1 MNCLHSVQ
9 AAERIGQNKMTKL
22 NIKKIAALGCA
33 AAMLG
38 SLTACGEKTT
48 WGAVIDG
55 VQIPAGVFI
64 YYLDTANYEA
74 QQKLNEQTDTS
85 SDLSPEGAAAQS
97 SETVTLPLYSSQID
111 GVDSKQWIY
120 DRATELMQEY
130 AAVEA
135 KFDEYGLT
143 LSDDDKQS
151 AQVYLDQI
159 WDYAGDYYTSMG
171 VSENSYKS
179 IFLNSSKKQKL
190 FETIYSEGGERA
202 VSDDEIKTYLDEN
215 YALINYIDVELKDG
229 EGNLLKSD
237 GKAERMEM
245 LNSYIERYNN
255 GEDFDELNAEYVTYY
270 ENLKKAAEEAAA
282 AAEEKAAAEEAAI
295 AAKAEAA
302 VKEAATAEEAAAAA
316 EAEAAAKEAAAAAEA
331 EAAANADE
339 TAADDTAETTAEVS
353 QSPAEAALPSD
364 DEEVTDETSETE
376 TSTETEVSE
385 DTEAAE
391 ETTAPD
397 EAVSESETSAAETTA
412 ADAQTTQ
419 VGTVESNMT
428 VIEKADRTVPCADVA
443 NKVFDEMNKGDIQI
457 IETADGEHYYL
468 VVKLDILED
477 DEYFT
482 TARASLLSEMK
493 SDDFDGMV
501 SEWTAAQ
508 TVEKNADSYKRY
520 DPEKMFKS

>member
-33 AAMLG
+33 AAMVS

-85 SDLSPEGAAAQS
+85 ADLSPEGAAAQS

-130 AAVEA
+130 TAVEA

-245 LNSYIERYNN
+245 LNSYIERYKN

-282 AAEEKAAAEEAAI
+282 AAEE
-295 AAKAEAA
+295 
-302 VKEAATAEEAAAAA
+302 
-316 EAEAAAKEAAAAAEA
+316 
-331 EAAANADE
+331 AANAN
-339 TAADDTAETTAEVS
+339 TDDAAETTAEVS
-353 QSPAEAALPSD
+353 QSNAEAALPSD
-364 DEEVTDETSETE
+364 DEEVTDETE
-376 TSTETEVSE
+376 TSTETEVPTE
-385 DTEAAE
+385 TEAAE

-397 EAVSESETSAAETTA
+397 EAVSETETSADETTA

>member
-33 AAMLG
+33 AAMVS

-190 FETIYSEGGERA
+190 FETIYSEGGEKA

-282 AAEEKAAAEEAAI
+282 AAE
-295 AAKAEAA
+295 
-302 VKEAATAEEAAAAA
+302 
-316 EAEAAAKEAAAAAEA
+316 
-331 EAAANADE
+331 AANADE
-339 TAADDTAETTAEVS
+339 TAAENTAETTAEVS

-397 EAVSESETSAAETTA
+397 EAVSETETSAAETTA

>member
-33 AAMLG
+33 AAMVS

-85 SDLSPEGAAAQS
+85 ADLSPEGAAAQS

-190 FETIYSEGGERA
+190 FETIYSEGGEKA

-237 GKAERMEM
+237 GKAERMDM

-282 AAEEKAAAEEAAI
+282 AAE
-295 AAKAEAA
+295 
-302 VKEAATAEEAAAAA
+302 
-316 EAEAAAKEAAAAAEA
+316 
-331 EAAANADE
+331 AANADE
-339 TAADDTAETTAEVS
+339 TAAENTAETTAEVS

-364 DEEVTDETSETE
+364 DEEVTDETSET
-376 TSTETEVSE
+376 STETEVSE
-385 DTEAAE
+385 DTETAE

-397 EAVSESETSAAETTA
+397 EAVSETETSAAETTA

>member
-1 MNCLHSVQ
+1 MKS
-9 AAERIGQNKMTKL
+9 ERIGQIKMTKL

-33 AAMLG
+33 AAMMS

-64 YYLDTANYEA
+64 YYLDSANYEA
-74 QQKLNEQTDTS
+74 QQKLGEQTDTS
-85 SDLSPEGAAAQS
+85 ADLSPEGAAAQS

-111 GVDSKQWIY
+111 GVDAKQWVY
-120 DRATELMQEY
+120 DRATELMQDY

-143 LSDDDKQS
+143 LTDDDKQS
-151 AQVYLDQI
+151 AQVYLDQL

-171 VSENSYKS
+171 ISENSYKS
-179 IFLNSSKKQKL
+179 IFLNSAKKQKL

-202 VSDDEIKTYLDEN
+202 VPDDEIKTYLDEN

-245 LNSYIERYNN
+245 LNSYMERYKN

-282 AAEEKAAAEEAAI
+282 AAE
-295 AAKAEAA
+295 AEAA
-302 VKEAATAEEAAAAA
+302 VNAE
-316 EAEAAAKEAAAAAEA
+316 
-331 EAAANADE
+331 E

-364 DEEVTDETSETE
+364 DEEMTEETAETE
-376 TSTETEVSE
+376 APAETEA
-385 DTEAAE
+385 TE

-397 EAVSESETSAAETTA
+397 EAASESVTSAEETAETDTSAAETTA

-419 VGTVESNMT
+419 VGTVDSNMT

-443 NKVFDEMNKGDIQI
+443 NKVFDEMNKGDVQI

-477 DEYFT
+477 EEYFT
-482 TARASLLSEMK
+482 SARSSLLSEMK

>member
-33 AAMLG
+33 AAMVS

-85 SDLSPEGAAAQS
+85 ADLSPEGAAAQS

-143 LSDDDKQS
+143 LSDDDKHS

-282 AAEEKAAAEEAAI
+282 E
-295 AAKAEAA
+295 
-302 VKEAATAEEAAAAA
+302 
-316 EAEAAAKEAAAAAEA
+316 
-331 EAAANADE
+331 AANADE
-339 TAADDTAETTAEVS
+339 TAAENTAETTAEVS

-376 TSTETEVSE
+376 TSAETEVSE

-397 EAVSESETSAAETTA
+397 EAVSESETSAETETTAAETTA

-508 TVEKNADSYKRY
+508 SVEKNADSYKRY

>member
-33 AAMLG
+33 AAMVS

-85 SDLSPEGAAAQS
+85 ADLSPEGAAAQS

-202 VSDDEIKTYLDEN
+202 VSDDEIKAYLDEN

-245 LNSYIERYNN
+245 LNSYMERYNN
-255 GEDFDELNAEYVTYY
+255 GEDFDELNTEYVTYY

-282 AAEEKAAAEEAAI
+282 AAEE
-295 AAKAEAA
+295 
-302 VKEAATAEEAAAAA
+302 
-316 EAEAAAKEAAAAAEA
+316 
-331 EAAANADE
+331 AANAN
-339 TAADDTAETTAEVS
+339 TDDAAETTAEVS
-353 QSPAEAALPSD
+353 QSNAEAALPSD
-364 DEEVTDETSETE
+364 DEEVTDSEETSETE
-376 TSTETEVSE
+376 APAETEAS
-385 DTEAAE
+385 E

>member
-85 SDLSPEGAAAQS
+85 ADLSPEGAAAQS

-270 ENLKKAAEEAAA
+270 ENLKKAAEEVAA
-282 AAEEKAAAEEAAI
+282 AAE
-295 AAKAEAA
+295 
-302 VKEAATAEEAAAAA
+302 
-316 EAEAAAKEAAAAAEA
+316 
-331 EAAANADE
+331 AANADE
-339 TAADDTAETTAEVS
+339 TAAENTAETTAEVS

-385 DTEAAE
+385 DTEASE

>member
-33 AAMLG
+33 AAMVS

-85 SDLSPEGAAAQS
+85 ADLSPEGAAAQS

-282 AAEEKAAAEEAAI
+282 AAE
-295 AAKAEAA
+295 
-302 VKEAATAEEAAAAA
+302 
-316 EAEAAAKEAAAAAEA
+316 
-331 EAAANADE
+331 AANADE
-339 TAADDTAETTAEVS
+339 TAAENTAETTAEVS

-376 TSTETEVSE
+376 TSIETEVSE

-397 EAVSESETSAAETTA
+397 EAVSENETSAETETTAAESTA

>member
-33 AAMLG
+33 AAMVS

-143 LSDDDKQS
+143 LTDDDKQS

-190 FETIYSEGGERA
+190 FEIIYSEGGERA

-282 AAEEKAAAEEAAI
+282 AAE
-295 AAKAEAA
+295 
-302 VKEAATAEEAAAAA
+302 
-316 EAEAAAKEAAAAAEA
+316 
-331 EAAANADE
+331 AANAE
-339 TAADDTAETTAEVS
+339 TSDDTAETTAEVS

-397 EAVSESETSAAETTA
+397 EAVSETETSAAETTA

-477 DEYFT
+477 EDYFT
-482 TARASLLSEMK
+482 TARASLISEMK
-493 SDDFDGMV
+493 SDDFDGMI

>member
-1 MNCLHSVQ
+1 MRT
-9 AAERIGQNKMTKL
+9 AERIGQIKMTKL

-64 YYLDTANYEA
+64 YYLDSANYEA
-74 QQKLNEQTDTS
+74 QQKLNEQTEAS
-85 SDLSPEGAAAQS
+85 ADLSPEGAAAQS

-120 DRATELMQEY
+120 DRATELMQDY

-245 LNSYIERYNN
+245 LNSYIERYKN

-282 AAEEKAAAEEAAI
+282 AAEE
-295 AAKAEAA
+295 
-302 VKEAATAEEAAAAA
+302 
-316 EAEAAAKEAAAAAEA
+316 
-331 EAAANADE
+331 AANAN
-339 TAADDTAETTAEVS
+339 TDDAAETTAEVS
-353 QSPAEAALPSD
+353 QSDAEAALPSD
-364 DEEVTDETSETE
+364 DEEVTDSEETSETE
-376 TSTETEVSE
+376 APAETEAS
-385 DTEAAE
+385 E

-482 TARASLLSEMK
+482 TARTSLLSEMK
-493 SDDFDGMV
+493 SDDFDGMI
-501 SEWTAAQ
+501 SEWISAQ

>member
-1 MNCLHSVQ
+1 MKS
-9 AAERIGQNKMTKL
+9 ERIGQNKMTKL

-74 QQKLNEQTDTS
+74 QQKLGEQTDTS
-85 SDLSPEGAAAQS
+85 ADLSPEGAAAQS

-143 LSDDDKQS
+143 LTDDDKQS

-179 IFLNSSKKQKL
+179 IFLNSSKRQKL
-190 FETIYSEGGERA
+190 FETIYSEGGEKA

-245 LNSYIERYNN
+245 LNSYMERYNN

-270 ENLKKAAEEAAA
+270 ENLKKAAEET
-282 AAEEKAAAEEAAI
+282 AAAEEAAN
-295 AAKAEAA
+295 AE
-302 VKEAATAEEAAAAA
+302 T
-316 EAEAAAKEAAAAAEA
+316 
-331 EAAANADE
+331 
-339 TAADDTAETTAEVS
+339 ADDTAETTAEVS

-385 DTEAAE
+385 DTEASE

-397 EAVSESETSAAETTA
+397 EAVSETETSAAETTA

-443 NKVFDEMNKGDIQI
+443 NKVFDEMNKGDVQI

>member
-33 AAMLG
+33 AAMVS

-85 SDLSPEGAAAQS
+85 ADLSPEGAAAQS

-282 AAEEKAAAEEAAI
+282 AAE
-295 AAKAEAA
+295 
-302 VKEAATAEEAAAAA
+302 
-316 EAEAAAKEAAAAAEA
+316 
-331 EAAANADE
+331 AANADE
-339 TAADDTAETTAEVS
+339 TAAENTAETTAEVS

-376 TSTETEVSE
+376 TSIETEVSE

-397 EAVSESETSAAETTA
+397 EAVSETETSAAETTA

>member
-33 AAMLG
+33 AAMVS

-85 SDLSPEGAAAQS
+85 ADLSPEGAAAQS

-190 FETIYSEGGERA
+190 FETIYSEGGEKA

-282 AAEEKAAAEEAAI
+282 AAE
-295 AAKAEAA
+295 
-302 VKEAATAEEAAAAA
+302 
-316 EAEAAAKEAAAAAEA
+316 
-331 EAAANADE
+331 AANADE
-339 TAADDTAETTAEVS
+339 TAAENTAETTAEVS

-376 TSTETEVSE
+376 TSTETEVPTE
-385 DTEAAE
+385 TEAAE

-397 EAVSESETSAAETTA
+397 EAVSETETSAAETTA

>member
-33 AAMLG
+33 AAMVS

-85 SDLSPEGAAAQS
+85 ADLSPEGAAAQS

-245 LNSYIERYNN
+245 LNSYIERYSN

-282 AAEEKAAAEEAAI
+282 AAE
-295 AAKAEAA
+295 
-302 VKEAATAEEAAAAA
+302 
-316 EAEAAAKEAAAAAEA
+316 
-331 EAAANADE
+331 AANADE
-339 TAADDTAETTAEVS
+339 TAAENTAETTAEVS

-376 TSTETEVSE
+376 TSTETEVPTE
-385 DTEAAE
+385 TEAAE

-397 EAVSESETSAAETTA
+397 EAVSETETSAAETTA

>member
-1 MNCLHSVQ
+1 MRT
-9 AAERIGQNKMTKL
+9 AERIGQIKMTKL

-64 YYLDTANYEA
+64 YYLDSANYEA
-74 QQKLNEQTDTS
+74 QQKLNEQTEAS
-85 SDLSPEGAAAQS
+85 ADLSPEGAAAQS

-120 DRATELMQEY
+120 DRATELMQDY

-245 LNSYIERYNN
+245 LNSYIERYKN

-282 AAEEKAAAEEAAI
+282 AAEE
-295 AAKAEAA
+295 
-302 VKEAATAEEAAAAA
+302 
-316 EAEAAAKEAAAAAEA
+316 
-331 EAAANADE
+331 AANAN
-339 TAADDTAETTAEVS
+339 TDDAAETTAEVS
-353 QSPAEAALPSD
+353 QSDAEAALPSD
-364 DEEVTDETSETE
+364 DEEVTDSEETSETE
-376 TSTETEVSE
+376 APAETEAS
-385 DTEAAE
+385 E

-457 IETADGEHYYL
+457 IESADGEHYYL

-482 TARASLLSEMK
+482 TARTSLLSEMK
-493 SDDFDGMV
+493 SDDFDGMI
-501 SEWTAAQ
+501 SEWISAQ

>member
-74 QQKLNEQTDTS
+74 QQKLGEQTDTS
-85 SDLSPEGAAAQS
+85 ADLSPEGAAAQS

-190 FETIYSEGGERA
+190 FETIYSEGGEKA

-245 LNSYIERYNN
+245 LNSYMERYNN

-282 AAEEKAAAEEAAI
+282 AAE
-295 AAKAEAA
+295 
-302 VKEAATAEEAAAAA
+302 
-316 EAEAAAKEAAAAAEA
+316 
-331 EAAANADE
+331 AANSDE

-364 DEEVTDETSETE
+364 DEEVTDETSET
-376 TSTETEVSE
+376 STETEVSE

-397 EAVSESETSAAETTA
+397 EAVSETETSAAETTA

-477 DEYFT
+477 EEYFT

>member
-33 AAMLG
+33 AAMVS

-74 QQKLNEQTDTS
+74 RQKLNEQTDTS
-85 SDLSPEGAAAQS
+85 ADLSPEGAAAQS

-282 AAEEKAAAEEAAI
+282 AEE
-295 AAKAEAA
+295 
-302 VKEAATAEEAAAAA
+302 V
-316 EAEAAAKEAAAAAEA
+316 
-331 EAAANADE
+331 ANADE
-339 TAADDTAETTAEVS
+339 TAAENTAETTAEVS

-376 TSTETEVSE
+376 TSTETEVPTE
-385 DTEAAE
+385 TEAAE

-397 EAVSESETSAAETTA
+397 ESVSETETSAAETTA

>member
-33 AAMLG
+33 AAMVS

-85 SDLSPEGAAAQS
+85 ADLSPEGAAAQS

-282 AAEEKAAAEEAAI
+282 AEE
-295 AAKAEAA
+295 
-302 VKEAATAEEAAAAA
+302 V
-316 EAEAAAKEAAAAAEA
+316 
-331 EAAANADE
+331 ANADE
-339 TAADDTAETTAEVS
+339 TAAENTAETTAEVS

-364 DEEVTDETSETE
+364 DEEVTEDNAETE
-376 TSTETEVSE
+376 AHAETTAPAETEASE
-385 DTEAAE
+385 D
-391 ETTAPD
+391 TTAPD
-397 EAVSESETSAAETTA
+397 EAVSETETSAAETTA
-412 ADAQTTQ
+412 ADTQTTQ

-482 TARASLLSEMK
+482 TARGSLLSEMK

>member
-1 MNCLHSVQ
+1 MKS
-9 AAERIGQNKMTKL
+9 ERIGQNKMTKL

-74 QQKLNEQTDTS
+74 QQKLGEQTDTS
-85 SDLSPEGAAAQS
+85 ADLSPEGAAAQS

-143 LSDDDKQS
+143 LTDDDKQS

-179 IFLNSSKKQKL
+179 VFLNSSKRQKL
-190 FETIYSEGGERA
+190 FETIYSEGGEKA

-245 LNSYIERYNN
+245 LNSYMERYNN

-270 ENLKKAAEEAAA
+270 ENLKKAAEET
-282 AAEEKAAAEEAAI
+282 AAAEEAAN
-295 AAKAEAA
+295 AE
-302 VKEAATAEEAAAAA
+302 T
-316 EAEAAAKEAAAAAEA
+316 
-331 EAAANADE
+331 
-339 TAADDTAETTAEVS
+339 ADDTAETTAEVS

-364 DEEVTDETSETE
+364 DEEVTDETSETVVPA
-376 TSTETEVSE
+376 ETEAS
-385 DTEAAE
+385 E

-397 EAVSESETSAAETTA
+397 EAVSETETSAAETTA

-443 NKVFDEMNKGDIQI
+443 NKVFDEMNKGDVQI

>member
-33 AAMLG
+33 AAMVS

-85 SDLSPEGAAAQS
+85 ADLSPEGAAAQS

-282 AAEEKAAAEEAAI
+282 AEE
-295 AAKAEAA
+295 
-302 VKEAATAEEAAAAA
+302 V
-316 EAEAAAKEAAAAAEA
+316 
-331 EAAANADE
+331 ANADE
-339 TAADDTAETTAEVS
+339 TAAENTAETTAEVS

-364 DEEVTDETSETE
+364 DEEVTEDNAETE
-376 TSTETEVSE
+376 ALAETTAPAETEASE
-385 DTEAAE
+385 D
-391 ETTAPD
+391 TTAPD
-397 EAVSESETSAAETTA
+397 ESVSETETSAAETTA
-412 ADAQTTQ
+412 ADTQTTQ

>member
-33 AAMLG
+33 AAMVS

-282 AAEEKAAAEEAAI
+282 AAE
-295 AAKAEAA
+295 
-302 VKEAATAEEAAAAA
+302 
-316 EAEAAAKEAAAAAEA
+316 
-331 EAAANADE
+331 AANADE
-339 TAADDTAETTAEVS
+339 TAAENTAETTAEVS

-376 TSTETEVSE
+376 TSIETEVSE

-397 EAVSESETSAAETTA
+397 EAVSETETSAAETTA

-443 NKVFDEMNKGDIQI
+443 NKVFDEMNKGDVQI

-501 SEWTAAQ
+501 SKWTAAQ

>member
-33 AAMLG
+33 AAMVS

-85 SDLSPEGAAAQS
+85 ADLSPEGAAAQS

-245 LNSYIERYNN
+245 LNSYMERYSN

-282 AAEEKAAAEEAAI
+282 AAE
-295 AAKAEAA
+295 
-302 VKEAATAEEAAAAA
+302 
-316 EAEAAAKEAAAAAEA
+316 
-331 EAAANADE
+331 AANAE
-339 TAADDTAETTAEVS
+339 TADDTAEITAEVS

-397 EAVSESETSAAETTA
+397 EAVSETETSAAETTA

-508 TVEKNADSYKRY
+508 NVEKNADSYKRY

>member
-33 AAMLG
+33 AAMVS

-143 LSDDDKQS
+143 LTDDDKQS

-270 ENLKKAAEEAAA
+270 ENLKKAVEEA
-282 AAEEKAAAEEAAI
+282 AAAEEAAN
-295 AAKAEAA
+295 AE
-302 VKEAATAEEAAAAA
+302 TS
-316 EAEAAAKEAAAAAEA
+316 
-331 EAAANADE
+331 
-339 TAADDTAETTAEVS
+339 DDTAETTAEVS

-364 DEEVTDETSETE
+364 DDEVTDETSETE

-397 EAVSESETSAAETTA
+397 EAVSETETSAETETTAAETTA

-493 SDDFDGMV
+493 SDDFDGMI

>member
-33 AAMLG
+33 AAMVS

-85 SDLSPEGAAAQS
+85 ADLSPEGAAAQS

-282 AAEEKAAAEEAAI
+282 AAE
-295 AAKAEAA
+295 
-302 VKEAATAEEAAAAA
+302 
-316 EAEAAAKEAAAAAEA
+316 
-331 EAAANADE
+331 AANADE
-339 TAADDTAETTAEVS
+339 TAAENTAETTAEVS

-376 TSTETEVSE
+376 TSIETEVSE

-397 EAVSESETSAAETTA
+397 EAVSETETSADETTA

-443 NKVFDEMNKGDIQI
+443 NKVFDEMKKGDIQI

>member
-74 QQKLNEQTDTS
+74 QQKLNEQIDTS
-85 SDLSPEGAAAQS
+85 ADLSPEGAAAQS

-282 AAEEKAAAEEAAI
+282 AAE
-295 AAKAEAA
+295 
-302 VKEAATAEEAAAAA
+302 
-316 EAEAAAKEAAAAAEA
+316 
-331 EAAANADE
+331 AANADE
-339 TAADDTAETTAEVS
+339 TAAENTAETTAEVS

-364 DEEVTDETSETE
+364 DEEVTDETSET
-376 TSTETEVSE
+376 STETEVSE

-397 EAVSESETSAAETTA
+397 EAVSETETSAAETTA

-443 NKVFDEMNKGDIQI
+443 NKVFDEMNKGDVQI

>member
-245 LNSYIERYNN
+245 LNSYMERYSN

-282 AAEEKAAAEEAAI
+282 AAE
-295 AAKAEAA
+295 
-302 VKEAATAEEAAAAA
+302 
-316 EAEAAAKEAAAAAEA
+316 
-331 EAAANADE
+331 AANADE
-339 TAADDTAETTAEVS
+339 TAAENTAETTAEVS

-364 DEEVTDETSETE
+364 DEEVTDETS
-376 TSTETEVSE
+376 TETEVSE

-397 EAVSESETSAAETTA
+397 EAVSETETSAAETTA

-443 NKVFDEMNKGDIQI
+443 NKVFDEMNKGDVQI

>member
-85 SDLSPEGAAAQS
+85 ADLSPEGAAAQS

-143 LSDDDKQS
+143 LTDDDKQS

-245 LNSYIERYNN
+245 LNSYMERYSN

-282 AAEEKAAAEEAAI
+282 AAE
-295 AAKAEAA
+295 
-302 VKEAATAEEAAAAA
+302 
-316 EAEAAAKEAAAAAEA
+316 
-331 EAAANADE
+331 AANADE
-339 TAADDTAETTAEVS
+339 TAAENTAETTAEVS

-376 TSTETEVSE
+376 TSTETEVP
-385 DTEAAE
+385 TETESAE

-397 EAVSESETSAAETTA
+397 EAVSETETSAAETTA

>member
-33 AAMLG
+33 AAMMG

-74 QQKLNEQTDTS
+74 RQKLNEQQTDTS
-85 SDLSPEGAAAQS
+85 ADLSPEGAAAQS

-143 LSDDDKQS
+143 LTDDDKQS

-159 WDYAGDYYTSMG
+159 WNYAGDYYTSMG
-171 VSENSYKS
+171 ISENSYKS

-270 ENLKKAAEEAAA
+270 ENLKKAAEEAA
-282 AAEEKAAAEEAAI
+282 
-295 AAKAEAA
+295 
-302 VKEAATAEEAAAAA
+302 TAA
-316 EAEAAAKEAAAAAEA
+316 EAEAAV
-331 EAAANADE
+331 NADE

-376 TSTETEVSE
+376 ASAETEVSE
-385 DTEAAE
+385 DTEAVE

-397 EAVSESETSAAETTA
+397 EAVSETETSAEEAAETETTAAETTA
-412 ADAQTTQ
+412 ADTQTTQ

-501 SEWTAAQ
+501 SEWAAAQ

-520 DPEKMFKS
+520 DPEKMFNS

>member
-33 AAMLG
+33 AAMVS

-85 SDLSPEGAAAQS
+85 ADLSPEGAAAQS

-143 LSDDDKQS
+143 LTDDDKQS

-190 FETIYSEGGERA
+190 FEIIYSEGGERA

-282 AAEEKAAAEEAAI
+282 AAE
-295 AAKAEAA
+295 
-302 VKEAATAEEAAAAA
+302 
-316 EAEAAAKEAAAAAEA
+316 
-331 EAAANADE
+331 AANAE
-339 TAADDTAETTAEVS
+339 TSDDTAETTAEVS

-397 EAVSESETSAAETTA
+397 EAVSETETSAAETTA

-477 DEYFT
+477 EDYFT
-482 TARASLLSEMK
+482 TARASLISEMK
-493 SDDFDGMV
+493 SDDFDGMI

>member
-33 AAMLG
+33 AAMVS

-85 SDLSPEGAAAQS
+85 VDLSPEGAAAQS

-282 AAEEKAAAEEAAI
+282 AAE
-295 AAKAEAA
+295 
-302 VKEAATAEEAAAAA
+302 
-316 EAEAAAKEAAAAAEA
+316 
-331 EAAANADE
+331 AANADE
-339 TAADDTAETTAEVS
+339 TAAENTAETTAEVS

-364 DEEVTDETSETE
+364 DEEVTEDNAETE
-376 TSTETEVSE
+376 ALAETTAPT

-397 EAVSESETSAAETTA
+397 EAVSETETSAAETTA

>member
-33 AAMLG
+33 AAMVS

-85 SDLSPEGAAAQS
+85 ADLSPEGAAAQS

-282 AAEEKAAAEEAAI
+282 AAE
-295 AAKAEAA
+295 
-302 VKEAATAEEAAAAA
+302 
-316 EAEAAAKEAAAAAEA
+316 
-331 EAAANADE
+331 AANADE
-339 TAADDTAETTAEVS
+339 TAAENTAETTAEVS

-397 EAVSESETSAAETTA
+397 EAVSETETSAAETTA

>member
-85 SDLSPEGAAAQS
+85 ADLSPEGAAAQS

-190 FETIYSEGGERA
+190 FETIYSEGGEKA

-237 GKAERMEM
+237 GKAERMDM

-282 AAEEKAAAEEAAI
+282 AAE
-295 AAKAEAA
+295 
-302 VKEAATAEEAAAAA
+302 
-316 EAEAAAKEAAAAAEA
+316 
-331 EAAANADE
+331 AANADG
-339 TAADDTAETTAEVS
+339 TAAENTAETTAEVS

-364 DEEVTDETSETE
+364 DEEVTDETSET
-376 TSTETEVSE
+376 STETEVSE

-397 EAVSESETSAAETTA
+397 EAVSETETSAAETTA